1 MIKQV
6 RKINPTRRS
15 ISGYYPF
22 RGSESIPYESS
33 LERDFI
39 ILQEFN
45 SSVVR
50 VVSQPVEIPFRL
62 GIRRYKYTPDFL
74 VLLSSSSCKGMLV
87 EVKPEIKWRKHWRKW
102 LSKWKAAYRWAKE
115 HDFIFHIYDENRIRG
130 QVLQNIKMLSSFK
143 HGNLVPNHADVAV
156 IRQFFSQNPRR
167 IADYL
172 YLLPNHE
179 KSNQYRLILTM
190 LANNILSVDFNKPIT
205 PDSFIWVY
213 MGD

>member
-15 ISGYYPF
+15 VSGHYPF
-22 RGSESIPYESS
+22 RGNESLPYESS

-39 ILQEFN
+39 MLQEFN
-45 SSVVR
+45 ASVVR
-50 VVSQPVEIPFRL
+50 VVPQPVEIPFNL
-62 GIRRYKYTPDFL
+62 GTRKYKYTPDFL
-74 VLLSSSSCKGMLV
+74 VLLNSNSCKGILV
-87 EVKPEIKWRKHWRKW
+87 EVKPEIEWRKHWRKW

-130 QVLQNIKMLSSFK
+130 QVLQNIKMISSFK
-143 HGNLVPNHADVAV
+143 RGNLVPAHADAAV

-167 IADYL
+167 ISDYL

-190 LANNILSVDFNKPIT
+190 LANNILSADFNKPIT
-205 PDSFIWVY
+205 SDSFIWVTEN
-213 MGD
+213 G